1 MGRVSKADAARH
13 REQVVAA
20 AARLFKERGVN
31 GISLSDLMAD
41 VGLTHGGFYRQ
52 FASKEALAA
61 EATRL
66 AFQELGGTLE
76 GMTERHS
83 GDWVAAREELA
94 DYYLSGEHRDDPGNG
109 CPAAGL
115 CGEVAH
121 EGRES
126 PLRSAYVDGIQSF
139 VDVLGDFSGDSA
151 DRADKI
157 ATLCTLVGGLLL
169 ARATAGDPV
178 SDEIL
183 DAARNSVTG

>member
-1 MGRVSKADAARH
+1 MGRVSKAEAARH

-20 AARLFKERGVN
+20 AARLFRERGVH

-61 EATRL
+61 EATRS
-66 AFQELGGTLE
+66 AFQELGGSLTE
-76 GMTERHS
+76 MAERHS
-83 GDWVAAREELA
+83 DDWTAAREALA
-94 DYYLSGEHRDDPGNG
+94 DYYLSQDHRDEPGTG

-115 CGEVAH
+115 CGDVGH
-121 EGRES
+121 EGSES
-126 PLRSAYVDGIQSF
+126 PLRASYTGGIRSF
-139 VDVLGDFSGDSA
+139 VDALGDFSGDPA
-151 DRADKI
+151 DRAGKI

-183 DAARNSVTG
+183 EAAKARVVG